1 MVSAPPVTI
10 VTLSLYPVCERRKVV
25 IVIIWLS
32 QKPRFLVVWRSVYP
46 LCLLHDLDMCHRHPR
61 RSDHQVL
68 QRHHLPWSTAILTW
82 STRSTPHLLLLV
94 DVPKC
99 QPPRLAFWPS
109 WSLGPSLTS
118 ILRRSQSIGM
128 ACLYLTFSMSVN
140 RLRAPHLHTNTTKRH
155 VAHILT
161 QWLVSKLN
169 QRRSSPTITHHTLDT
184 QEHISTCVRSK
195 LDHEM
200 LVRC

>member
-1 MVSAPPVTI
+1 MFISPVLD
-10 VTLSLYPVCERRKVV
+10 LS
-25 IVIIWLS
+25 
-32 QKPRFLVVWRSVYP
+32 WRLEFV
-46 LCLLHDLDMCHRHPR
+46 D
-61 RSDHQVL
+61 SDRQQSPSPSRL
-68 QRHHLPWSTAILTW
+68 RLTW
-82 STRSTPHLLLLV
+82 LTVSSWLGQSTPPHVLLLV

-155 VAHILT
+155 VAHTLT